1 MPNIIELF
9 GYRVFFWAQDG
20 NEPIHVHISKG
31 RPTIKATKIW
41 LTETGGCIVANNN
54 GRIPINELN
63 KLIEALTTNY
73 ATIIDEWKAF
83 FEIDEVKFYC

>member
-31 RPTIKATKIW
+31 RPTIRATKIW
-41 LTETGGCIVANNN
+41 LTENGGCIVANNN
-54 GRIPINELN
+54 GKIPINELN
-63 KLIEALTTNY
+63 KLLDALTTNY
-73 ATIIDEWKAF
+73 VTIIDEWKAF
-83 FEIDEVKFYC
+83 FEIDKVKFYC